1 MNLGQ
6 QYLGVLAVMCLL
18 GTALWWLRR
27 RGFASA
33 VAARRSGRRM
43 ETLERLPLGPQ
54 HALYLVRIGRTV
66 AVVACSQAGCS
77 LLRTVAIDEDAA
89 GGRA

>member
-6 QYLGVLAVMCLL
+6 QYLGVLAVLCLL
-18 GTALWWLRR
+18 GAALWWLRR
-27 RGFASA
+27 L
-33 VAARRSGRRM
+33 

-77 LLRTVAIDEDAA
+77 LLRTVAIDEEAV
-89 GGRA
+89 GGRP